1 MGRIGYARVSTHEQT
16 LDLQLDALVAAKC
29 DRIFEDKVSGSKELR
44 PGLEAAIDYL
54 RPGDTLIVWR
64 LDRLGRSLKHLL
76 ELVETFQARNI
87 QLVSLHESIDTA
99 TSGGKL
105 IFSVFGAIAEF
116 ERNLITER
124 TLAGLAAAKARG
136 RQGGRIQQHSAKKVE
151 AVAQLSSQTSV
162 AEACRTLGIGRST
175 YYRRKQNHDL

>member
-16 LDLQLDALVAAKC
+16 LDLQLDAFTAANC
-29 DRIFEDKVSGSKELR
+29 DRVFQDKISGAKESR
-44 PGLEAAIDYL
+44 PGLESALDYL
-54 RPGDTLIVWR
+54 RSGDTLVVWR

-105 IFSVFGAIAEF
+105 IFSIFGAIAEF
-116 ERNLITER
+116 ERNLIKER

-136 RQGGRIQQHSAKKVE
+136 KQGGRIQQHSAKKVE
-151 AVAQLSSQTSV
+151 AVSQLSSQTSI

-175 YYRRKQNHDL
+175 YYRRRENDL